1 MTSTTTEGASAVTKP
16 DLAGPNR
23 NDGPVAQPDALIETE
38 PEHTRPAHLP
48 FALTVLG
55 AGSATPTLRLHQTA
69 QLLTIGADYMLI
81 DCGEGTQLR
90 LIEQRIRPGRLR
102 YIFISHLHGD
112 HYFGLAPLLS
122 TLNLSGRTEDLYL
135 FGPRGLDEVL
145 TTIFRVSDSRLG
157 YKLHF
162 QVVDPDQPALLLD
175 HPLLTVESIPLQHRI
190 DCTGYLFREK
200 PQKPR
205 LLRHKLPDDMPV
217 AHLKQLKHGQ
227 DIRDTDGQLRYAATD
242 YTEPGPAPRS
252 YAYCSDTRYVDALI
266 PQLHG
271 VDLLYHEA
279 TFLEDNAVRAAEVY
293 HSTAQQAATIA
304 AKAQV
309 GRLLIGHFSSRYK
322 QFDQFLDEA
331 RAIFPETYLATEGE
345 TVAI

>member
-1 MTSTTTEGASAVTKP
+1 M
-16 DLAGPNR
+16 AGS
-23 NDGPVAQPDALIETE
+23 
-38 PEHTRPAHLP
+38 EHQRSVLP

-55 AGSATPTLRLHQTA
+55 AGSATPTLRLHPTA
-69 QLLTIGADYMLI
+69 QLLTVGSDYMLI

-90 LIEQRIRPGRLR
+90 LIEQRIRSGRLK

-162 QVVDPDQPALLLD
+162 QSVNPDNPALLLD
-175 HPLLTVESIPLQHRI
+175 HSQVTVHSIPLQHRI

-200 PQKPR
+200 PHKPR
-205 LLRHKLPDDMPV
+205 LLRDKLPLDVPIAYLKELKEGHDILDDN
-217 AHLKQLKHGQ
+217 GQ
-227 DIRDTDGQLRYAATD
+227 VLYAASE
-242 YTEPGPAPRS
+242 YTEPGPEPRS
-252 YAYCSDTRYVDALI
+252 YAFCSDTRYFEELV
-266 PQLHG
+266 PQVSK

-279 TFLEDNAVRAAEVY
+279 TFLEDNALRASEVF
-293 HSTAQQAATIA
+293 HSTARQAATIA

-322 QFDQFLDEA
+322 QFEDFLTEA
-331 RAIFPETYLATEGE
+331 RTVFPETYLAIEGQ
-345 TVAI
+345 TVQV

>member
-1 MTSTTTEGASAVTKP
+1 MT
-16 DLAGPNR
+16 N
-23 NDGPVAQPDALIETE
+23 PVS
-38 PEHTRPAHLP
+38 EHHRPAHLP
-48 FALTVLG
+48 FTLTVLG
-55 AGSATPTLRLHQTA
+55 AGSATPTLRLHPTA
-69 QLLTIGADYMLI
+69 QLLTIGNDYMLI

-90 LIEQRIRPGRLR
+90 LIEQRVRSGRLR

-162 QVVDPDQPALLLD
+162 QAVDPDQPALLLD
-175 HPLLTVESIPLQHRI
+175 HPQVTVESIPLQHRI

-200 PQKPR
+200 PAKPH
-205 LLRHKLPDDMPV
+205 LLREKLPADIPIQY
-217 AHLKQLKHGQ
+217 LKQLKEG
-227 DIRDTDGQLRYAATD
+227 TDVVDADGMVLYAAAD
-242 YTEPGPAPRS
+242 FTEPGPSPRS
-252 YAYCSDTRYVDALI
+252 YAFCSDTRYVDGLI

-271 VDLLYHEA
+271 LSLLYHEA
-279 TFLEDNAVRAAEVY
+279 TFLEDNAQRAAEVY
-293 HSTAQQAATIA
+293 HSTARQAATIA
-304 AKAQV
+304 AKAEV

-322 QFDQFLDEA
+322 QFEPFLDEA
-331 RAIFPETYLATEGE
+331 RAVFPETYLAVEGKP
-345 TVAI
+345 VDV